1 MPWTTSDVDRFKS
14 GLTQAQKRQWVQI
27 ANSALRRC
35 QENNGTNC
43 EAQAIRQAN
52 GSVGNNMV
60 QNTQT
65 AKKDELQQNHYT
77 QTLRAQTRH
86 YTPEVRMHQGRKHLV
101 VPVVMMVEGVH
112 HGSHGPVLHTADD
125 LSRYPACWN
134 GIPIAIFHPEDET
147 GANVSANSPDIIE
160 SQAVGRVYNTHFLD
174 GRLRAEAWLDE
185 ENMGRVSPEALQAVR
200 DGKPIDVSVGVFT
213 DDEPIQG
220 LWNNEEYVAVSRNHR
235 PDHLA
240 ILPGAEGACSW
251 ADGCGIRAN
260 QRKGGEDLTL
270 LTQEGRPNVA
280 DPEGLKSL
288 KELASNGFG
297 LITTNEQGYRQ
308 LTNNIQQKLDR
319 MDTDTRIHFLEEVYD
334 DFFVY
339 RVESREG
346 SDPGTLYKRS
356 YIVNEDGTTLEF
368 GDDPVQVTRR
378 VEYVEQPQQMQS
390 GKRFKRTKTKGGEDI
405 MANDNTNNKDT
416 KPCCPEK
423 VELLVQSAKAG
434 FGEDDREWLQ
444 GLEEPQIDKLL
455 TMNKELEKE
464 PETKKPEGE
473 DPQMNKEQAVQVLK
487 DELSDISKF
496 KSLVPNE
503 IKAQL
508 DYGERLH
515 QEHRQDL
522 VQHVMTNAAEGVY
535 TEDELKEMET
545 GSLEKLAKAIKPKVD
560 YSAFGGSGNQPQTDA
575 AQEEVLLPPG
585 VQAE

>member
-1 MPWTTSDVDRFKS
+1 
-14 GLTQAQKRQWVQI
+14 
-27 ANSALRRC
+27 
-35 QENNGTNC
+35 
-43 EAQAIRQAN
+43 
-52 GSVGNNMV
+52 
-60 QNTQT
+60 
-65 AKKDELQQNHYT
+65 
-77 QTLRAQTRH
+77 
-86 YTPEVRMHQGRKHLV
+86 
-101 VPVVMMVEGVH
+101 
-112 HGSHGPVLHTADD
+112 
-125 LSRYPACWN
+125 
-134 GIPIAIFHPEDET
+134 
-147 GANVSANSPDIIE
+147 
-160 SQAVGRVYNTHFLD
+160 
-174 GRLRAEAWLDE
+174 
-185 ENMGRVSPEALQAVR
+185 
-200 DGKPIDVSVGVFT
+200 
-213 DDEPIQG
+213 
-220 LWNNEEYVAVSRNHR
+220 
-235 PDHLA
+235 
-240 ILPGAEGACSW
+240 
-251 ADGCGIRAN
+251 
-260 QRKGGEDLTL
+260 
-270 LTQEGRPNVA
+270 
-280 DPEGLKSL
+280 
-288 KELASNGFG
+288 
-297 LITTNEQGYRQ
+297 
-308 LTNNIQQKLDR
+308 
-319 MDTDTRIHFLEEVYD
+319 
-334 DFFVY
+334 
-339 RVESREG
+339 
-346 SDPGTLYKRS
+346 
-356 YIVNEDGTTLEF
+356 
-368 GDDPVQVTRR
+368 
-378 VEYVEQPQQMQS
+378 
-390 GKRFKRTKTKGGEDI
+390 